1 MFQYEARVL
10 SIIDGDTLKLNIDLG
25 FHVNIEVTARLA
37 RINTPEIVGFTAKG
51 IDDPA
56 KRYIMQNLPVG
67 SVCVVEISRT
77 EKYGRW
83 LADILYQL
91 GETDRKKILET
102 PRNLN
107 NELVRNGFAKPY
119 DGGRRN

>member
-1 MFQYEARVL
+1 MFQYEAKILRIV
-10 SIIDGDTLKLNIDLG
+10 DGDTLSLAIDLG
-25 FHVNIEVTARLA
+25 FYVNIETTVRLA
-37 RINTPEIVGFTAKG
+37 RINTPEISGFTAKG

-56 KRYIMQNLPVG
+56 KRFIMQNLPVG
-67 SVCVVEISRT
+67 SVCVASITRK

-83 LADILYQL
+83 LADILFQP
-91 GETDRKKILET
+91 GESDRARILVN

-107 NELVRNGFAKPY
+107 DELVRNGFAKPY

>member
-1 MFQYEARVL
+1 MFQYKATIL
-10 SIIDGDTLKLNIDLG
+10 NIIDGDTLKLNIDLG
-25 FHVNIEVTARLA
+25 FHVFIETTVRLA

-56 KRYIMQNLPVG
+56 KRFIMQNLPVG
-67 SVCVVEISRT
+67 SVCVAEITRT

-83 LADILYQL
+83 LADIFFQT
-91 GETDRKKILET
+91 GETDQKKILEA

-119 DGGRRN
+119 DGGRKN

>member
-1 MFQYEARVL
+1 MFQYKATIL
-10 SIIDGDTLKLNIDLG
+10 NIIDGDTLKLNIDLG
-25 FHVNIEVTARLA
+25 FHVFIETTVRLA

-56 KRYIMQNLPVG
+56 KRFIMQNLPVG
-67 SVCVVEISRT
+67 SVCVAEITRT

-83 LADILYQL
+83 LADIFFQT
-91 GETDRKKILET
+91 GKTDQKKILEA

-119 DGGRRN
+119 DGGRKN

>member
-25 FHVNIEVTARLA
+25 FHVCIEATVRLA
-37 RINTPEIVGFTAKG
+37 RINTPEIVSFTTKG

-67 SVCVVEISRT
+67 SVCVAEITRT

-83 LADILYQL
+83 LADIFYQL

-107 NELVRNGFAKPY
+107 NELVRNGLAKPY

>member
-1 MFQYEARVL
+1 MFQYEAKLLHIV
-10 SIIDGDTLKLNIDLG
+10 DGDTLKLDIDLG
-25 FHVNIEVTARLA
+25 FHVRLETTVRLA

-56 KRYIMQNLPVG
+56 KRFIMQNLPVG
-67 SVCVVEISRT
+67 SVCVAEITKT

-83 LADILYQL
+83 LADILFQT
-91 GETDRKKILET
+91 GETDRMKILAT

-107 NELVRNGFAKPY
+107 NELVRNGLAKPY
-119 DGGRRN
+119 DGGRK